1 MQVPLFFKRQIFV
14 KEEPGANTELS
25 GIVRSSTN
33 SIRSQPRFG
42 VGVGDWNG
50 VRVAVGVFVG
60 VLVGVREGVNVADG
74 VKVGVREGV
83 TVGVCEGVTVAVF
96 VTVGVRVGVE
106 VFVGV

>member
-1 MQVPLFFKRQIFV
+1 LFFKRHTFV
-14 KEEPGANTELS
+14 KEDPGENTESS
-25 GIVRSSTN
+25 GMVRSSTN
-33 SIRSQPRFG
+33 SMRSQPRFG

-74 VKVGVREGV
+74 VNVGVREGV
-83 TVGVCEGVTVAVF
+83 IVGVNVF